1 MDLGWRLAI
10 GQRLCCSFLSSCP
23 FPHFFFLIC
32 MLIHGVCI
40 FSSLFFCVIDLFGR
54 DMNGPNVFYFYFFS
68 LCTDGVDGTML
79 EEKLYSIELC
89 ILFWELIS
97 FDQISPK

>member
-1 MDLGWRLAI
+1 MAFGNWAATLLFFP
-10 GQRLCCSFLSSCP
+10 QFLSISSFFFSYLHVNSWCL
-23 FPHFFFLIC
+23 HFFKF
-32 MLIHGVCI
+32 V
-40 FSSLFFCVIDLFGR
+40 FCVIDLFGR